1 MRALISAKD
10 ISNKRFEKAAFGYK
24 QEEVDEFLKELVSE
38 LTIMQK
44 ERNDIES
51 KLQILADKVQEYRQD
66 EDALKDALLGAQK
79 QGHRVIAE
87 AQEKARIIVEEAE
100 AKAANMLEEAKQKY
114 ETTVEE
120 NKVSIEREREILLKT
135 QREVTEFKK
144 TLFDM
149 YKVHLEMIS
158 ALPEIEEEEA
168 EQYEDEKHEEEVVE
182 SEEASVEEKV
192 VKDPFAT
199 TTFSPQRF
207 SNSAA
212 TGSFESKFGE
222 LQFGQNNK

>member
-1 MRALISAKD
+1 MISAKD

-24 QEEVDEFLKELVSE
+24 QEEVDDFLKELVTE
-38 LTIMQK
+38 LTMMQK

-51 KLQILADKVQEYRQD
+51 KLQILADKVREYRQD

-79 QGHRVIAE
+79 QGHRVVAE
-87 AQEKARIIVEEAE
+87 AQEKAQNILNDAE
-100 AKAANMLEEAKQKY
+100 ARAANMIEEAKQRY
-114 ETTVEE
+114 ETAVER
-120 NKVSIEREREILLKT
+120 NQAAIEKERAILTKT

-158 ALPEIEEEEA
+158 ALPEIDEEELE
-168 EQYEDEKHEEEVVE
+168 EEYEDNHPEEAAQPEVAQVEEE
-182 SEEASVEEKV
+182 
-192 VKDPFAT
+192 VKDPFAAT
-199 TTFSPQRF
+199 TTFSAQRF
-207 SNSAA
+207 
-212 TGSFESKFGE
+212 TGSNGSYESKFGE